1 MHIVIKSHGTKII
14 MFCGMVV
21 SWRGF
26 GLVFWSVVSWI
37 DLVLCGIVWY
47 CGVGSCRVVWYCG
60 LVTCCIACDRGL
72 VSCRVMWYCL
82 VVLCRVV
89 VFVVSLT
96 VPVVLCFGVGVV
108 ACGDFSKLLCSGV
121 LLYIVSFIFV
131 CCRFWCCV
139 VFHIL
144 LLLHAYSRDKIK

>member
-1 MHIVIKSHGTKII
+1 M
-14 MFCGMVV
+14 
-21 SWRGF
+21 
-26 GLVFWSVVSWI
+26 
-37 DLVLCGIVWY
+37 
-47 CGVGSCRVVWYCG
+47 SCRVV
-60 LVTCCIACDRGL
+60 
-72 VSCRVMWYCL
+72 VSI
-82 VVLCRVV
+82 
-89 VFVVSLT
+89 VSFT

-139 VFHIL
+139 VFYIL